1 MIFLDIHLEGCNYLC
16 KLQRCKFYLK
26 AFSPYQCC
34 SILEIGETDMGV
46 EEHYLLE
53 MRHITKTFPGVV
65 ALDDVS
71 LYVKEGSVHGLIGEN
86 GAGKSTLM
94 KILNGVYTANAG
106 ELILQ
111 GKPLNLNG
119 VKDASEKGIST
130 IFQEFNLINTLSVA
144 ENIFLGR
151 FNQKRTINWKE
162 IQKRA
167 EELLQSLGF
176 SFNVNKIVG
185 KLSTAEKQL
194 VEIAKAL
201 SYDSKIIVMD
211 EPTSSLTNKEIEL
224 FFPIIEKLRQRGIT
238 VIYISHKL
246 DEIFKICNTV
256 SIMRDGKIVGTQE
269 VEKITKDEIIEMMVG
284 RSLSME
290 YPPRTATPQEVVLSV
305 KNIKRGSALKDISF
319 QLRKGEILG
328 IAGLVGAG
336 RTELAEAIFGADPI
350 DEGSIEIF
358 GKRVNIRSTQQGK
371 KNSIGMVTEDR
382 KETGLVVDMSVTKN
396 ISVTKLENVS
406 KGFVIQK
413 SKEEEV
419 AKEFVKTLNIKTPSV
434 RQTLYNLSGGNQQKV
449 VLAKWLFSNVEILI
463 LDEPTR
469 GIDIGAKYEIYCLM
483 NSLSEQGKSI
493 IMISSELP
501 EVLNMSDRILVM
513 HEGQLKG
520 ELKGENMT
528 GDNVMKL
535 ILN

>member
-1 MIFLDIHLEGCNYLC
+1 
-16 KLQRCKFYLK
+16 
-26 AFSPYQCC
+26 
-34 SILEIGETDMGV
+34 MGV
-46 EEHYLLE
+46 DQHCLLE

-94 KILNGVYTANAG
+94 KILNGVYTANSG
-106 ELILQ
+106 ELFFQ
-111 GKPLNLNG
+111 GEVLKLHG

-151 FNQKRTINWKE
+151 FNEKRTINWKE
-162 IQKRA
+162 IQSKA
-167 EELLQSLGF
+167 ELLLQSLGL

-201 SYDSKIIVMD
+201 SFDSKIIVMD

-246 DEIFKICNTV
+246 DEIFSICNMV
-256 SIMRDGKIVGTQE
+256 SIMRDGKIVGTKE
-269 VEKITKDEIIEMMVG
+269 VENITKDEIIEMMVG

-290 YPPRTATPQEVVLSV
+290 YPPRNVKPQEVVLSV
-305 KNIKRGSALKDISF
+305 KDLKRGNKLNGISF
-319 QLRKGEILG
+319 DLRKGEILG

-336 RTELAEAIFGADPI
+336 RTELAEALFGADPI
-350 DEGSIEIF
+350 DEGSMEIH
-358 GKRVNIRSTQQGK
+358 GKKVRIRSTQDGK
-371 KNSIGMVTEDR
+371 MNSIGMVTEDR

-396 ISVTKLENVS
+396 ITVTKLEDVS
-406 KGFVIQK
+406 KGFVIQRN
-413 SKEEEV
+413 KEESV
-419 AKEFVKTLNIKTPSV
+419 AQDFVKKLNIKTPSV

-483 NSLSEQGKSI
+483 NSLCEQGKSI

-513 HEGQLKG
+513 RSGKIVELG
-520 ELKGENMT
+520 EADEF
-528 GDNVMKL
+528 
-535 ILN
+535 